1 MQSSQRKL
9 NRRAFVKTAATA
21 STAFAVPQI
30 IPSDV
35 LAAVNRPGA
44 NDRLIM
50 GHIGV
55 GGMGG
60 GHLRDMINRQRSG
73 QVAVDIGAFPWFNP
87 SLSMLPP

>member
-9 NRRAFVKTAATA
+9 NRRAFVKTAAAA

-35 LAAVNRPGA
+35 LAAAERPGA

-55 GGMGG
+55 GDNQFFTGIALLKKVV
-60 GHLRDMINRQRSG
+60 HAL
-73 QVAVDIGAFPWFNP
+73 ALHP
-87 SLSMLPP
+87 S